1 MDNKQTFFF
10 GVTSGVALVATVQYL
25 VSLLATKPVVAG
37 QQFISHKDPL
47 RKRPKVLQ
55 SQMDSETPNRPTS
68 ALPGSLLSTLD
79 TQLTVPSSKL
89 QKIVLHMVSEFK
101 KGLQSDGE
109 QIAMLPS
116 YVVNRPTGNETGVYL
131 ALDLGGTN
139 FRVCRVNLEGYGNI
153 RMSQAK
159 YTITDELKT
168 GAGTKLFDFL
178 AECVASFCR
187 DQNIPT
193 DVKTSLGFTFSFP
206 VIQSSINTGKL
217 TQWNKGFTCSGVVGV
232 DVVDLL
238 QASFKKKGLNIDIK
252 AIVNDT
258 VGTLI
263 AHAYTDPQTY
273 IGVILGTG
281 TNAAY
286 VEKVDN
292 IRKWGTGNGEVVINT
307 EWGAYNEPSILPL
320 TPWDKLL
327 DRRTNNPGKQVF
339 EKMISGLYLGELV
352 RLILVDLIKA
362 GELFGGKGSDEL
374 LKTHN
379 FDTAYMS
386 RIERDHSLS
395 LSDTRQLLEDV
406 LNVPNTSYDDRR
418 IVKHVCELVGTRA
431 ARLSAAGIAA
441 LVTKIN
447 RLDACT
453 VAIDGSLF
461 EHYPHF
467 GNRMRDALR
476 EILGITAQNIVL
488 EQARDG
494 SGQGAALIAALA

>member
-1 MDNKQTFFF
+1 MNNLIFWF
-10 GVTSGVALVATVQYL
+10 GVSTGISLVATVQYL
-25 VSLLATKPVVAG
+25 VSLREQHQQPTTISTSYKNVPEKSQKQSNEKNLSAVATRPSSPIRGTLLA
-37 QQFISHKDPL
+37 
-47 RKRPKVLQ
+47 
-55 SQMDSETPNRPTS
+55 
-68 ALPGSLLSTLD
+68 SLD
-79 TQLTVPSSKL
+79 QQLTVTSSKL

-101 KGLQSDGE
+101 KGLQNDNE
-109 QIAMLPS
+109 QLAMIPS
-116 YVVNRPTGNETGVYL
+116 YVVNRPTGKETGVYL

-153 RMSQAK
+153 RMNHAK
-159 YTITDELKT
+159 YTISEELKT
-168 GAGTKLFDFL
+168 GTGAQMFDFI
-178 AECVASFCR
+178 ADCVAAFCR
-187 DQNIPT
+187 DNNIPT
-193 DVKTSLGFTFSFP
+193 DNHISLGFTFSFP
-206 VIQSSINTGKL
+206 VLQTAINKGTL
-217 TQWNKGFTCSGVVGV
+217 THWSKGFTCSGVVGV

-238 QASFKKKGLNIDIK
+238 QLAFDKKGLKINIK
-252 AIVNDT
+252 ALVNDT
-258 VGTLI
+258 VGTLVT
-263 AHAYTDPQTY
+263 HAYTDPQTY

-286 VEKVDN
+286 VEKSHN
-292 IRKWGTGNGEVVINT
+292 IPKWNRDDGEVIINT

-320 TPWDKLL
+320 TTWDRNI
-327 DRRTNNPGKQVF
+327 DRHTSNPKQQIF
-339 EKMISGLYLGELV
+339 EKLISGLYLGEIV
-352 RLILVDLIKA
+352 RNILVDLIKA
-362 GELFGGKGSDEL
+362 GELFSGNGSPAL
-374 LKTHN
+374 N
-379 FDTAYMS
+379 IPYQFDTAYMS

-453 VAIDGSLF
+453 VAIDGSVY

-467 GNRMRDALR
+467 GNRMRDALQ
-476 EILGITAQNIVL
+476 EILGITAQNIVM